1 MNAQEFNREI
11 WERQLFKAESKFKDS
26 EVCQSTSFL
35 INWHKGELTELLYLL
50 LKQRQYFTFTSD
62 IHRVKENVRG
72 ATPFPLS
79 TVLLAHKIS
88 ISQNV
93 Q

>member
-1 MNAQEFNREI
+1 MHKSSTGRFGRGSSL
-11 WERQLFKAESKFKDS
+11 RQRVSSKTQRCAKAHPS
-26 EVCQSTSFL
+26 L
-35 INWHKGELTELLYLL
+35 ISWHKGELTELLYLL